1 MNFPWQSNPPAHS
14 ERARGTIGWGTIRKL
29 LLWGACFAVLFLV
42 GLWSVG
48 AVHFAY
54 HWPAAATAIYAG
66 GLLAGWIV
74 CLRRRQWLYVLG
86 AAELVVAVVFFSMTP
101 QRMFAGTDWQAP
113 WSREPTV
120 EFVGS
125 RVLLHNVRN
134 FRYRSEDDY
143 DIRYTDFEFDPST
156 VQTVDLAVSHWDG
169 IRAIAHTMLSFG
181 FADGRYLVV
190 SMETRL
196 PEGAAQGFLPGFYRQ
211 YELIMVLGTEDD
223 LFKLRTDFRREDLY
237 LYRTN
242 ATPAQARELLDY
254 VILRAESLS
263 EHPEFYN
270 SVTRNCTTSLAPLL
284 RVIDPT
290 FSGDIRLLFN
300 GYSDELLFELGYL
313 RHREDET
320 FADLKK
326 RRSAD
331 FCLSQPSNLSYSDR
345 LRIDL

>member
-1 MNFPWQSNPPAHS
+1 MNSPQKSKLA
-14 ERARGTIGWGTIRKL
+14 ARPRIRRPLSWGVFRKL
-29 LLWGACFAVLFLV
+29 LIWGACYAVLFLV

-48 AVHFAY
+48 AVHYAY
-54 HWPAAATAIYAG
+54 HWPGAATAVYAG
-66 GLLAGWIV
+66 GLLAFWIV
-74 CLRRRQWLYVLG
+74 SFRRRQWFYV
-86 AAELVVAVVFFSMTP
+86 AAAVELVVAGLFFSMTP
-101 QRMFAGTDWQAP
+101 QRAFAGTDWQAP
-113 WSREPTV
+113 WGRVPTV

-134 FRYRSEDDY
+134 FRYRSENDY
-143 DIRYTDFEFDPST
+143 DIRYIDFEFDPST
-156 VQTVDLAVSHWDG
+156 VRTVDLAVSHWDN
-169 IRAIAHTMLSFG
+169 ILAIAHTMLSFG

-211 YELIMVLGTEDD
+211 YELIMVLGTEED

-300 GYSDELLFELGYL
+300 GYSDQLLFELGYL
-313 RHREDET
+313 NHREDET
-320 FADLKK
+320 FAELKK

-331 FCLSQPSNLSYSDR
+331 YCLSQPSNLSYSER